1 MTPRRFSAIS
11 AIRMDPRLLEARG
24 QMEGGTE
31 LGHCTGEA
39 RALSGWRIKRFESSV
54 SDCRNYYDLYAT
66 IGAYYKAEE
75 RAGRVTR
82 KYFVSI
88 FS

>member
-1 MTPRRFSAIS
+1 MDSRSASMHDS
-11 AIRMDPRLLEARG
+11 ASLLCDFGDPNGSASIES
-24 QMEGGTE
+24 
-31 LGHCTGEA
+31 GEA